1 MYYEI
6 FKYCPRAGNIY
17 FHDRAVVKSF
27 SQQCIKGNS
36 EVTEAFKLSDLK
48 GREDKRRE
56 RIVPKHE
63 IKANSRFTQICCI
76 LFLTFVLS
84 GWASLPLGPKEAA
97 GTFPDFVT
105 VVAQEGDTFSSLSA
119 KYLKDPSWGS
129 FLAEY
134 NEAESLRPG
143 QPVII
148 PLKFDKKGGL
158 TLRGYQTIPVL
169 SYHNLSPS
177 ESNKMTV
184 SQAMFDQQMRLL
196 KEKGYRVISLDQFFD
211 FLEFKSTLPP
221 KSVVISVDDGWRS
234 AYEIAFP
241 ILKKYEYPATLFI
254 YADMIT
260 GTPKTLSWGLLQEMV
275 DHGIDVQCHTKS
287 HRNLTLPGKKESFKD
302 YFANLE
308 KELSACKHLIK
319 RKLNREVKYLAYPYG
334 DTNSLVIELA
344 KKLGY
349 RGAFTNKRGSN
360 PFFVHNYRV
369 NRSVVYG
376 DSTLS
381 QFERDLVT
389 FQEEPLQ

>member
-1 MYYEI
+1 VAETRKSLN
-6 FKYCPRAGNIY
+6 FKRP
-17 FHDRAVVKSF
+17 
-27 SQQCIKGNS
+27 
-36 EVTEAFKLSDLK
+36 
-48 GREDKRRE
+48 EDKNRE
-56 RIVPKHE
+56 ITVPKLE
-63 IKANSRFTQICCI
+63 IKANSRFTQICRI
-76 LFLTFVLS
+76 LFLTFFLG
-84 GWASLPLGPKEAA
+84 GWVSLPLGPKEAV

-148 PLKFDKKGGL
+148 PLKLDKKGGL

-169 SYHNLSPS
+169 SYHNFSTNG
-177 ESNKMTV
+177 SNQVTV

-196 KEKGYRVISLDQFFD
+196 KDKEYRVISMDQFFD
-211 FLEFKSTLPP
+211 FLEFKSALPP
-221 KSVVISVDDGWRS
+221 KSVVITIDDGWRS

-260 GTPKTLSWGLLQEMV
+260 DTSKTLSWGLLQEMV
-275 DHGIDVQCHTKS
+275 DHGMDVQCHTKS
-287 HRNLTLPGKKESFKD
+287 HRNLTLPGKKESFKN

-349 RGAFTNKRGSN
+349 RGAFTSKRGSN

-369 NRSVVYG
+369 NRSMVYG

>member
-6 FKYCPRAGNIY
+6 FKYCLGAGNIY

-27 SQQCIKGNS
+27 PQQCIKGNS
-36 EVTEAFKLSDLK
+36 EVVEAFQSLDLLE
-48 GREDKRRE
+48 GEDKKRE
-56 RIVPKHE
+56 RIVPKHDL
-63 IKANSRFTQICCI
+63 KANRFAQICCLI
-76 LFLTFVLS
+76 FLTLVL
-84 GWASLPLGPKEAA
+84 GGCASFPLGPKEEVRI
-97 GTFPDFVT
+97 FPDFVA

-134 NEAESLRPG
+134 NEAGSLRPG

-221 KSVVISVDDGWRS
+221 KSVVITVDDGWRS

-241 ILKKYEYPATLFI
+241 ILKKYGYPATLFI
-254 YADMIT
+254 YPDRIID
-260 GTPKTLSWGLLQEMV
+260 TPKTLSWGLLQEMAE
-275 DHGIDVQCHTKS
+275 HGIDIQCHTKS
-287 HRNLTLPGKKESFKD
+287 HRNLTLPAKGESFKD
-302 YFANLE
+302 HFANME
-308 KELSACKHLIK
+308 KELSACKELIK
-319 RKLNREVKYLAYPYG
+319 ENLNREVKYLAYPYG
-334 DTNSLVIELA
+334 DTNPLVIELA

-349 RGAFTNKRGSN
+349 RGAFTIKRGSN
-360 PFFVHNYRV
+360 PFFIHNYRV

-376 DSTLS
+376 DFSLS
-381 QFERDLVT
+381 QFERNLVT
-389 FQEEPLQ
+389 FQEEPLR